1 MKTHDF
7 FVTASWGLLELL
19 ADEMAA
25 FGIEVTGRASAGL
38 WMRTD
43 MAGAR
48 GICLWSRLASRVI
61 LHLHRAPADS
71 ADTVRRAAAVI
82 PWEDWLRP
90 QMSFRVRF
98 QGTHGDIRS
107 PRFGAQCVK
116 DGLMERVR
124 SLGVTE
130 PTMTPDQPDLPIQA
144 RLRHGQLELGL
155 DMAGASLH
163 QRGYRSEAGEAP
175 LRETLAAGLLYR
187 AGWPEVARAGGDLAD
202 PFCGSGTILVEAA
215 MMATDTAPGLFRGF
229 AFEGWPGAVTE
240 GWPEQQAQAD
250 ERRAQGLADSRS
262 RFRGTDVDGRVVAA
276 AWRNI
281 ERAGFSDR
289 IHVEKCD
296 VAEWRMPEKAT
307 TGLILTNPPYGNR
320 LESRERAA
328 ELFRILGERLRS
340 EAVGWRFGLLLS
352 ESELGHQLGL
362 RSRRQY
368 RFYNGSLETTL
379 LLFDIR
385 ESEFRQPEQSLEEVR
400 TGIPEPVIHNQERAA
415 MLANRLRK
423 NRRHLRRKIH
433 QAPDES
439 HCLYDAD
446 IPEYAVRITQ
456 TGEQLTI
463 TEYAPPASVPQKAAR
478 QRLAEVL
485 AVAPNVLGV
494 DPEAVSYEY
503 VRR

>member
-1 MKTHDF
+1 MKTNDF

-38 WMRTD
+38 WVRTD
-43 MAGAR
+43 IAGAR
-48 GICLWSRLASRVI
+48 GICLWSRLASRVV
-61 LHLHRAPADS
+61 LHLTRADADS
-71 ADTVRRAAAVI
+71 ADTVREAARAV
-82 PWEDWLRP
+82 PWEEWL
-90 QMSFRVRF
+90 SGGTTFRVRF

-124 SLGVTE
+124 SRGEVE
-130 PTMTPDQPDLPIQA
+130 PVMTPADPELPIQA
-144 RLRHGQLELGL
+144 RLRRGQLELGL
-155 DMAGASLH
+155 DMAGESLH

-187 AGWPEVARAGGDLAD
+187 AGWPGVAQADGDLVD
-202 PFCGSGTILVEAA
+202 PFCGSGTLLVEAA
-215 MMATDTAPGLFRGF
+215 MMATDTAPGLFRSF
-229 AFEGWPGAVTE
+229 AFERWPGAVTS
-240 GWPEQQAQAD
+240 GWQEQKDEAL
-250 ERRAQGLADSRS
+250 ERREQGLATSRS
-262 RFRGTDVDGRVVAA
+262 HFRGTDADKQVVAR

-296 VAEWRMPEKAT
+296 VADWRIPEKAS

-320 LESRERAA
+320 LETRDRAA
-328 ELFRILGERLRS
+328 ELFRTLGERVRA
-340 EAVGWRFGLLLS
+340 EAPGWRMGLLLADP
-352 ESELGHQLGL
+352 ELGHQLGL

-368 RFYNGSLETTL
+368 RFYNGNLETTL

-385 ESEFRQPEQSLEEVR
+385 ESEFRQPEQSLDELR
-400 TGIPEPVIHNQERAA
+400 TGIPEPAIHNEERAA

-423 NRRHLRRKIH
+423 NRRHLRRKINS
-433 QAPDES
+433 APDQA

-456 TGEQLTI
+456 TGERLDI
-463 TEYAPPASVPQKAAR
+463 LEYAPPASVPEKAAR
-478 QRLAEVL
+478 HRLAEVL
-485 AVAPNVLGV
+485 AVAPDVLGI

>member
-1 MKTHDF
+1 MKTNDF
-7 FVTASWGLLELL
+7 FVTASWGLIELL
-19 ADEMAA
+19 AEEVAA
-25 FGIEVTGRASAGL
+25 LGMDVTGRASAGL
-38 WMRTD
+38 WVRTD

-48 GICLWSRLASRVI
+48 SLCLWSRLASRVI
-61 LHLHRAPADS
+61 LHLSRTEADS
-71 ADTVRRAAAVI
+71 ADTVREAAKAV
-82 PWEDWLRP
+82 PWEEWL
-90 QMSFRVRF
+90 QAGMTFRVRF

-124 SLGVTE
+124 SRGAEE
-130 PTMTPDQPDLPIQA
+130 PVMTPADPDLPIQA

-155 DMAGASLH
+155 DMAGESLH

-202 PFCGSGTILVEAA
+202 PFCGSGTLLVEAA
-215 MMATDTAPGLFRGF
+215 MMATDTAPGLFRSF
-229 AFEGWPGAVTE
+229 AFERWPGAVTS
-240 GWPEQQAQAD
+240 GWAAQKTEAH
-250 ERRAQGLADSRS
+250 ERRVQGLAASRS
-262 RFRGTDVDGRVVAA
+262 RFRGTDADRRVVAV

-281 ERAGFSDR
+281 ERAGLSDR

-296 VAEWRMPEKAT
+296 VADWRMPEKAR
-307 TGLILTNPPYGNR
+307 TGLVLTNPPYGNR

-340 EAVGWRFGLLLS
+340 EAAGWRLGLLLS
-352 ESELGHQLGL
+352 EPELGHQLGL

-385 ESEFRQPEQSLEEVR
+385 ESEFRRPEQSLAELR
-400 TGIPEPVIHNQERAA
+400 TGIPEPTIYNEERAA

-423 NRRHLRRKIH
+423 NRRHLRRRLNS
-433 QAPDES
+433 APAEA

-446 IPEYAVRITQ
+446 MPEYAVRITQ
-456 TGEQLTI
+456 TGERLHI
-463 TEYAPPASVPQKAAR
+463 LEYAPPASVPEKAAR

-485 AVAPNVLGV
+485 AVAPEVLGIAA
-494 DPEAVSYEY
+494 EAVLCE
-503 VRR
+503 RQGR